1 MWHHFAVLL
10 DSSQPLL
17 TAIIERAEMSWPW
30 PAHCSPSPCLV
41 VNEAVKVGIIKW
53 HVPTAVAQVDPSSL
67 FE

>member
-1 MWHHFAVLL
+1 
-10 DSSQPLL
+10 
-17 TAIIERAEMSWPW
+17 
-30 PAHCSPSPCLV
+30 